1 MMESIQDSIMADENN
16 ERTRLNSVSSNVSLS
31 SLEVANINRAT
42 SPYSSP
48 VDLHGMWYPTVRRTL
63 VCLSRLY
70 RCLELEIFQGLS
82 QEVLDACMDSLQNAC
97 TQITARKGLRNGQ
110 LFLIKHLLILREQI
124 TPFQVQ
130 LSVLE
135 HSLDFSKLKN
145 AALSL
150 LPINFKHEPQQIA
163 NLTNLALKRTSMTD
177 NTLVM
182 SSVRSL
188 LEGTTPQIKEHCRD
202 SRREVDK
209 RLKLAC
215 ETFISASVKELMG
228 PMRELLDKIKHESG
242 QSSSTKISTFP
253 WMSPQI
259 L

>member
-1 MMESIQDSIMADENN
+1 MMESIQDSIMAENK
-16 ERTRLNSVSSNVSLS
+16 EKRERLNSVSSNTSMTS
-31 SLEVANINRAT
+31 IEVASINRAT

-70 RCLELEIFQGLS
+70 RCLEVEIFQGLS
-82 QEVLDACMDSLQNAC
+82 QEVLDACIDSLESAC
-97 TQITARKGLRNGQ
+97 SQISTKKGLRNGQ

-150 LPINFKHEPQQIA
+150 LPLSLKQEPQQIA

-202 SRREVDK
+202 
-209 RLKLAC
+209 
-215 ETFISASVKELMG
+215 
-228 PMRELLDKIKHESG
+228 P
-242 QSSSTKISTFP
+242 
-253 WMSPQI
+253 
-259 L
+259 